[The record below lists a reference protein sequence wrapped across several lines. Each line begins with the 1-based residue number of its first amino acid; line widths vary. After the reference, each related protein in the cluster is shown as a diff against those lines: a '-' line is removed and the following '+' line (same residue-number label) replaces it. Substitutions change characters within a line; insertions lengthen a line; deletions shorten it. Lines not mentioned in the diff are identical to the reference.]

1 MADINSFSFT
11 GRLGADAAVKTT
23 PNGKTCLEMSVAITS
38 GYGDYK
44 KTLWAK
50 VKQWGER
57 GNNIVDIFKKGSLIG
72 GTGEISLNA
81 WTGKDGAEHT
91 DVVITCISVQIL
103 SSKKDNQEHSS
114 EPAEDEAVF

>member
-11 GRLGADAAVKTT
+11 GRLGTDATVKTT
-23 PNGKTCLEMSVAITS
+23 LNGKTCLEMSVAVTS

-72 GTGEISLNA
+72 GTGEISLNT
-81 WTGKDGAEHT
+81 WTGKDSTEHT
-91 DVVITCISVQIL
+91 DIVITCMSVQIL
-103 SSKKDNQEHSS
+103 SSKKDGQGHPS
-114 EPAEDEAVF
+114 EPAEDVAVF

>member
-23 PNGKTCLEMSVAITS
+23 PNGKTCLEMSVAINS

-72 GTGEISLNA
+72 GTGELSLNV
-81 WTGKDGAEHT
+81 WTGKDGTEHT
-91 DVVITCISVQIL
+91 DIIITCMSIQIL
-103 SSKKDNQEHSS
+103 SSKKDPEELAK
-114 EPAEDEAVF
+114 EPIEDEVVF